1 MPSLALLAA
10 LWLTDPWHDVFAFI
24 VAVVLYRPA
33 ADLIRF
39 ALANPVARKHY
50 LGMVRARHRWRW
62 LCRCTGLGQPELAPK
77 NREAVE
83 SRALLL
89 VLLAL
94 TWRFLAFVIG
104 LETAERTGRI
114 HYPRVKR
121 WRLTDYGWQCV
132 VKTAPRT
139 GRREVEKQAPHIADY
154 WRSVRV
160 GVTQAAPGRLIVRA
174 LRTDPLAEP
183 FGTDRCPPGTYEP
196 HQPTVLFV
204 GRDDFGNDRYLPLRG
219 LTGICVS
226 GLPGYGK
233 TSLIASWL
241 CQLTTTPA
249 AQFALLDG
257 KDGGDQ
263 EPWHSRAWRHAG
275 DQLPDALD
283 VLEDTHAEMRRR
295 LRTITAL
302 CGQRNAWNAGGPTE
316 SLPLLVTVIDE
327 CQTYLDLAQHKG
339 DRALEGLARRCIALT
354 GELIRKGRSVLCLTI
369 LATQKTTGD
378 SIPTSLRDNSG
389 LAVSFALKTTE
400 SSVAALGDAIREYPG
415 YSPTL
420 LRETPNGIGTAVATL
435 TTGTD
440 PFCRLR
446 VPEVTEQWAAT
457 RAFTTAHHRR
467 DPHANMQLRREP
479 HAAVDPIPIT
489 VQSPDLSAKG

>member
-1 MPSLALLAA
+1 VPTSLVLPAA
-10 LWLTDPWHDVFAFI
+10 LWLFDPWHDALALVL
-24 VAVVLYRPA
+24 AVILYRPA
-33 ADLIRF
+33 ADLIR
-39 ALANPVARKHY
+39 LGVARPAARRHY
-50 LGMVRARHRWRW
+50 PGMIRARHRWHW
-62 LCRCTGLGQPELAPK
+62 LCRCTGLGQPELAAK
-77 NREAVE
+77 NRPAVE
-83 SRALLL
+83 SRLL
-89 VLLAL
+89 VLVLL
-94 TWRFLAFVIG
+94 SMTGSLLAFLLGI
-104 LETAERTGRI
+104 ETAERAGKI
-114 HYPRVKR
+114 HYPRARR
-121 WRLTDYGWQCV
+121 WRLTDYGWECV

-139 GRREVEKQAPHIADY
+139 GRKEVEKQTVHIADY

-174 LRTDPLAEP
+174 LRDDPLAVP
-183 FGTDRCPPGTYEP
+183 FGPDRCPAGTFESHKP
-196 HQPTVLFV
+196 DVLYV
-204 GRDDFGNDRYLPLRG
+204 GRDDFGSDRYLPLRG

-233 TSLIASWL
+233 TSLISSWL
-241 CQLTTTPA
+241 CQLTATPA

-263 EPWHSRAWRHAG
+263 EPWHDRAWRHAG
-275 DQLPDALD
+275 DELADALD
-283 VLEDTHAEMRRR
+283 VLEDQHAEMRRR
-295 LRTITAL
+295 LRTISAL
-302 CGQRNAWNAGGPTE
+302 CGQRNAWNADGPTDQ
-316 SLPLLVTVIDE
+316 LPLLVTVIDE

-354 GELIRKGRSVLCLTI
+354 GELIRKGRSVLCLTV

-435 TTGTD
+435 STGTD
-440 PFCRLR
+440 PFTRLR
-446 VPEVTEQWAAT
+446 VPEITEQWAAE
-457 RAFTTAHHRR
+457 RAAATVCHRR
-467 DPHANMQLRREP
+467 DPRALVPPEPGLEQL
-479 HAAVDPIPIT
+479 
-489 VQSPDLSAKG
+489 VQSPLARTE

>member
-1 MPSLALLAA
+1 VPFLPLSVPVWLA
-10 LWLTDPWHDVFAFI
+10 DPWHDAL
-24 VAVVLYRPA
+24 ALVLVLVIARPA

-39 ALANPVARKHY
+39 ACASPAARRHY
-50 LGMVRARHRWRW
+50 LGMIRARHRWHW
-62 LCRCTGLGQPELAPK
+62 LCRCTGLAQPELAAKSRP
-77 NREAVE
+77 AAE

-89 VLLAL
+89 VLLCL
-94 TWRFLAFVIG
+94 TWRCLAFLLSI
-104 LETAERTGRI
+104 EAAERAGRI
-114 HYPRVKR
+114 HYPRARR
-121 WRLTDYGWQCV
+121 WRLTDYGWQCAV
-132 VKTAPRT
+132 RTAPRT
-139 GRREVEKQAPHIADY
+139 GRKEVEKQAQHIADY

-160 GVTQAAPGRLIVRA
+160 GVTQVKPGRLIVRA
-174 LRTDPLAEP
+174 LRTDPLAEL
-183 FGTDRCPPGTYEP
+183 FGPGRCPPGTWQP
-196 HQPTVLFV
+196 HHPDVLYV

-241 CQLTTTPA
+241 CQLTATPA

-263 EPWHSRAWRHAG
+263 EPWHDRAWRHCG
-275 DQLPDALD
+275 DQLADALD
-283 VLEDTHAEMRRR
+283 VLEDQHAEMRRR

-316 SLPLLVTVIDE
+316 DLPLLVTVIDE

-339 DRALEGLARRCIALT
+339 DRAMEHLARRCVALT

-400 SSVAALGDAIREYPG
+400 SSVAALGDAIREYPT

-435 TTGTD
+435 TSGTD

-446 VPEVTEQWAAT
+446 VPQITEQWAAA
-457 RAFTTAHHRR
+457 RAAATAHHCR
-467 DPHANMQLRREP
+467 DPHVVEADATTPSQ
-479 HAAVDPIPIT
+479 IP
-489 VQSPDLSAKG
+489 VVPAH

>member
-1 MPSLALLAA
+1 MPDIAPAV
-10 LWLTDPWHDVFAFI
+10 LWLLDPRHDAL
-24 VAVVLYRPA
+24 AVVLVLIGYRPA
-33 ADLIRF
+33 ADLTRF
-39 ALANPVARKHY
+39 FTASPVARRHY
-50 LGMVRARHRWRW
+50 PGMLRARHRWRW

-77 NREAVE
+77 NRPAAE
-83 SRALLL
+83 SRALVL
-89 VLLAL
+89 VLLSL
-94 TWRFLAFVIG
+94 TWWLLAVVLDIE
-104 LETAERTGRI
+104 LAERIGKI
-114 HYPRVKR
+114 HYPRARR
-121 WRLTDYGWQCV
+121 WRLTDYGWEVQ

-139 GRREVEKQAPHIADY
+139 GRREVEKQATHIADY

-183 FGTDRCPPGTYEP
+183 FGPDQCPPGTYTP
-196 HQPTVLFV
+196 HIPDVLYV

-233 TSLIASWL
+233 TSLISSWL
-241 CQLTTTPA
+241 CQLTATPA
-249 AQFALLDG
+249 AQFSLLDG

-263 EPWHSRAWRHAG
+263 EPWHDRAWRYAG
-275 DQLPDALD
+275 DQLAEALD
-283 VLEDTHAEMRRR
+283 VLEDQHAEMRRR
-295 LRTITAL
+295 LRTITEL

-316 SLPLLVTVIDE
+316 DLPLLVTVIDE
-327 CQTYLDLAQHKG
+327 CQTYLDLAQHRG
-339 DRALEGLARRCIALT
+339 DRALEGLARRCIALV

-420 LRETPNGIGTAVATL
+420 LRETPAGIGTAVATL

-440 PFCRLR
+440 PFTRLR
-446 VPEVTEQWAAT
+446 VPLITEQWAAG
-457 RAFTTAHHRR
+457 RAAGTARNRR
-467 DPHANMQLRREP
+467 DPGGVVIAGKAASPQARELEHAT
-479 HAAVDPIPIT
+479 D
-489 VQSPDLSAKG
+489 

>member
-1 MPSLALLAA
+1 VLILPAV
-10 LWLTDPWHDVFAFI
+10 LWLADPWHEALALVAAFL
-24 VAVVLYRPA
+24 LYRPVADVSRLA
-33 ADLIRF
+33 A
-39 ALANPVARKHY
+39 ASPTARHHY
-50 LGMVRARHRWRW
+50 LGMVRARHRWQW
-62 LCRCTGLGQPELAPK
+62 LCRCTGLAQPELAAK
-77 NREAVE
+77 NRPAAE
-83 SRALLL
+83 SRVLVLVLVSITSRLLALLL
-89 VLLAL
+89 GIEL
-94 TWRFLAFVIG
+94 
-104 LETAERTGRI
+104 AERLGKI
-114 HYPRVKR
+114 QYPRARR
-121 WRLTDYGWQCV
+121 WRLTDYGWQCT

-139 GRREVEKQAPHIADY
+139 GRKELEKQAAHIADY

-160 GVTQAAPGRLIVRA
+160 GVTQVQPGRLIVRA
-174 LRTDPLAEP
+174 LRTDPLAQP
-183 FGTDRCPPGTYEP
+183 FGPELCPPGTYAP
-196 HQPTVLFV
+196 HHPDLLYV
-204 GRDDFGNDRYLPLRG
+204 GRDDFGADRYLPLRG

-241 CQLTTTPA
+241 CQLTATPA

-257 KDGGDQ
+257 KNGGDQ
-263 EPWHSRAWRHAG
+263 EPWHDRAWRHAG
-275 DQLPDALD
+275 DQLSDALD
-283 VLEDTHAEMRRR
+283 LLEDAHAEMRRR

-302 CGQRNAWNAGGPTE
+302 CGQRNAWNAGGPTAD
-316 SLPLLVTVIDE
+316 LPLLVTVIDE

-339 DRALEGLARRCIALT
+339 DRALEGLARRCIALV

-420 LRETPNGIGTAVATL
+420 LRETPAGIGTAVATL

-440 PFCRLR
+440 PFTRLR
-446 VPEVTEQWAAT
+446 VPEITEQWAAE
-457 RAFTTAHHRR
+457 RAALTARHRR
-467 DPHANMQLRREP
+467 DPRALVVTQ
-479 HAAVDPIPIT
+479 AVPEQIVP
-489 VQSPDLSAKG
+489 SPLARTE